1 MPNQINPATG
11 GFAITPNN
19 STDLARVTRGI
30 YVGGTGN
37 LNVDMAD
44 GTTVLFTDLVAGV
57 VHPLAVKR
65 VRSTSTTATSIVG
78 IY

>member
-1 MPNQINPATG
+1 
-11 GFAITPNN
+11 
-19 STDLARVTRGI
+19 
-30 YVGGTGN
+30 
-37 LNVDMAD
+37 MAD